1 MADLKNEDGGRS
13 RDRVL
18 GMHRSIT
25 RRDFLNGVAVGVGG
39 VLANPMLG
47 NPWLDGLLSA
57 QTPTVSAQDRPGYY
71 PPTLNG
77 MRGSHPG
84 AFEVAHALRDGTF
97 WEKAGKPVETG
108 EEYDLVVIGG
118 GISGLASA
126 YFYRK
131 QAGPSARILILDN
144 HDDFGGHAKRNEF
157 HLCGRMLL
165 TNGGTVS
172 IESPFPYSKEAR
184 GLLTELGIDPRA
196 LEKKYADNHTSG
208 GLGFGYFFD
217 KETFGTERLVTNAP
231 AGYGRQGV
239 SANWAE
245 FLARTPLSAQAQHD
259 IVRIQEAK
267 VDYMEGIDQ
276 EEKKARLSKMSYKD
290 FLVNVVKAHSDVI
303 PFYQS
308 RTHGLYGIGIDAVP
322 ALDCWAIHFPGF
334 QGMGLD
340 RVPSKGLTFT
350 ALGEVTPQDEFHF
363 HFPDGNASIARML
376 VRSLVPGSSPGN
388 TAEDI
393 VTARMD
399 YGRLDHRDSPVR
411 IRLNSTAVLA
421 RHVGDFASAKQ
432 VEVVYGRDQK
442 AYSVRGKAAVLACWN
457 MIIPYLCPDLPAEQ
471 KEALHYG
478 VKVPLVY
485 TVVGLR
491 NWTAFHKLGV
501 RGVSCPG
508 MYHTSMN
515 LDQAAS
521 IGDYKPSQSPD
532 EPILMHMLRT
542 PCQPG
547 LSAREQQRA
556 GHYDLLATSFETFER
571 NIRDQLF
578 RVLGGGGFDPA
589 RDVEAIT
596 VNRWPHGYAY
606 EYNPL
611 WDPDWPEGKRPCDI
625 ARRPFGR
632 ITIAN
637 SDAAAAAY
645 TDQAIDQG
653 YRAVR
658 ELLSS

>member
-1 MADLKNEDGGRS
+1 MSDQKTQDDHRA
-13 RDRVL
+13 RDREL
-18 GMHRSIT
+18 GMHRNIT
-25 RRDFLNGVAVGVGG
+25 RRDFLNGMAVGMGG
-39 VLANPMLG
+39 LLAG
-47 NPWLDGLLSA
+47 PWLEALVG
-57 QTPTVSAQDRPGYY
+57 TPTSPASAQDRPGYY
-71 PPTLNG
+71 PPALTG

-97 WEKAGKPVETG
+97 WEKAGKLVETG
-108 EEYDLVVIGG
+108 EEFDLIVVGG
-118 GISGLASA
+118 GISGLAAA

-157 HLCGRMLL
+157 HLNGRMRL
-165 TNGGTVS
+165 TNGGTVA

-184 GLLTELGIDPRA
+184 GLISELGIDPPA
-196 LEKKYADNHTSG
+196 FQKKYSDNHLYD
-208 GLGFGYFFD
+208 GLGSGYFFD

-231 AGYGRQGV
+231 GGSYGRQGGLGK
-239 SANWAE
+239 WAE
-245 FLARTPLSAQAQHD
+245 FLARTPLSARAQQD
-259 IVRIQEAK
+259 IARIQEAK
-267 VDYMEGIDQ
+267 VDYMEGVPQ
-276 EEKKARLSKMSYKD
+276 TEKKARLSKMSYKD
-290 FLVNVVKAHSDVI
+290 FLLNVAKAHPDII
-303 PFYQS
+303 PFYQT

-350 ALGEVTPQDEFHF
+350 ALGEVTPQEEYHY

-376 VRSLVPGSSPGN
+376 VRSLVPGCAPGN
-388 TAEDI
+388 TAQDM
-393 VTARMD
+393 VTAKID
-399 YGRLDHRDSPVR
+399 YARLDHADSPVR
-411 IRLNSTAVLA
+411 IRLNSTAVLT
-421 RHVGDFASAKQ
+421 RHVGDSASAKQ
-432 VEVVYGRDQK
+432 VEVVYGRDQT
-442 AYSVRGKAAVLACWN
+442 AYSVRGKGAVLACWN
-457 MIIPYLCPDLPAEQ
+457 MVIPYLCPDLPAEQ

-485 TVVGLR
+485 SVVGLR
-491 NWTAFHKLGV
+491 NWTSFHKLGL
-501 RGVSCPG
+501 RGVFCPG
-508 MYHTSMN
+508 MYHSSVN
-515 LDQAAS
+515 LDQTVN
-521 IGDYKPSQSPD
+521 IGDYQPARTPD
-532 EPILMHMLRT
+532 EPILVHMLRT

-556 GHYDLLATSFETFER
+556 GHYELLATPFETFER
-571 NIRDQLF
+571 NIRDQLA
-578 RVLGGGGFDPA
+578 RVLNNGGFDPG
-589 RDVEAIT
+589 RDIEAIM

-658 ELLSS
+658 ELFSS